1 MCEKDD
7 FMLNSPQSNYIF
19 KIKKKMQSL
28 LVSLTIDFQHLILIV
43 CFRLNLI
50 TVRFPRELAHK

>member
-19 KIKKKMQSL
+19 KIKKKNVV
-28 LVSLTIDFQHLILIV
+28 LVS
-43 CFRLNLI
+43 
-50 TVRFPRELAHK
+50 

>member
-19 KIKKKMQSL
+19 KANKQKMMQSL

-43 CFRLNLI
+43 CF
-50 TVRFPRELAHK
+50 